1 MKRLSLLLY
10 LFLLAFLSSCSTDI
24 DLYADYKQVPIIY
37 GLLDATADTNF
48 VKITRAFYVQG
59 DAYQY
64 AVNPDSSNYPGKLD
78 ARIIE
83 YCNGDSI
90 REIILDTITIRNKE
104 QGIFYAPEQKMYYT
118 TEPLNLNN
126 LNNQYSYRL
135 KVVLPERT
143 LITNTDVVGNNS
155 FDIQSL
161 AVNFSKEYFGMVP
174 RRFLFYPAIKASFY
188 DVNMSFTFLEQRT
201 PDDDSVPRT
210 MSWDV
215 GTFFESNL
223 SSNMDGEAFVFI
235 YRPETFYERLSDF
248 IGGDTSIVGLK
259 RYIGD
264 YPVELTIAAGGEK
277 LRQYIYENDP
287 SNGFVGGD
295 NEFTLIDDGYGV
307 FSSRMTIKRY
317 VRLGGE
323 TVPDLVKERK
333 WGFKFIGGEPIEM

>member
-1 MKRLSLLLY
+1 MKKFILLLY
-10 LFLLAFLSSCSTDI
+10 LPLFAFLFSCSTDV
-24 DLYADYKQVPIIY
+24 DLFAEYKEVPIIY
-37 GLLDATADTNF
+37 GVLDATADTNF
-48 VKITRAFYVQG
+48 VKITRALYIQG
-59 DAYQY
+59 NAYHA

-90 REIILDTITIRNKE
+90 REIMLDTITLHNKQ
-104 QGIFYAPEQKMYYT
+104 QGIFYAPDQKLYYI
-118 TEPLNLNN
+118 TEPLNWNGVNN
-126 LNNQYSYRL
+126 RYSYEL

-143 LITNTDVVGNNS
+143 LTTTTPVVGNRN
-155 FDIQSL
+155 FEIQSL

-174 RRFLFYPAIKASFY
+174 RRFLFFPATNATFY
-188 DVNMSFTFLEQRT
+188 DFSMSFTFLEQRD
-201 PDDDSVPRT
+201 PDGDSVPRT
-210 MSWDV
+210 MNWNV
-215 GTFFESNL
+215 GTFMESSL
-223 SSNMDGEAFVFI
+223 SGNMDGEAYI
-235 YRPETFYERLSDF
+235 LSYRPETFYERLEEF
-248 IGGDTSIVGLK
+248 IGGDTNVIGLK
-259 RYIGD
+259 RYIED
-264 YPVELTIAAGGEK
+264 YPVEITIAAGGEK

-333 WGFKFIGGEPIEM
+333 WGFKFIGGLPPE

>member
-1 MKRLSLLLY
+1 MKKFILLLY
-10 LFLLAFLSSCSTDI
+10 LPLFAFLFSCSTDV
-24 DLYADYKQVPIIY
+24 DLFAEYKEVPIIY
-37 GLLDATADTNF
+37 GVLDATADTNF
-48 VKITRAFYVQG
+48 VKITRALYIQG
-59 DAYQY
+59 NAYHA

-90 REIILDTITIRNKE
+90 REIMLDTITLHNKQ
-104 QGIFYAPEQKMYYT
+104 QGIFYAPDQKLYYT
-118 TEPLNLNN
+118 TEPLNWNGVNN
-126 LNNQYSYRL
+126 RYSYEL

-143 LITNTDVVGNNS
+143 LTTTTPVVGNRN
-155 FDIQSL
+155 FEIQSL

-174 RRFLFYPAIKASFY
+174 RRFLFFPATNATFY
-188 DVNMSFTFLEQRT
+188 DFSMSFTFLEQRD
-201 PDDDSVPRT
+201 PDGDSVPRT
-210 MSWDV
+210 MNWNV
-215 GTFFESNL
+215 GTFMESSL
-223 SSNMDGEAFVFI
+223 SGNMDGEAYI
-235 YRPETFYERLSDF
+235 LSYRPETFYERLEEF
-248 IGGDTSIVGLK
+248 IGGDTNVIGLK
-259 RYIGD
+259 RYIED
-264 YPVELTIAAGGEK
+264 YPVEITIAAGGEK

-333 WGFKFIGGEPIEM
+333 WGFKFIGGLPPE

>member
-1 MKRLSLLLY
+1 MKKFILLLY
-10 LFLLAFLSSCSTDI
+10 LPLFAFLFSCSTDV
-24 DLYADYKQVPIIY
+24 DLFAEYKEVPIIY
-37 GLLDATADTNF
+37 GVLDATADTNF
-48 VKITRAFYVQG
+48 VKITRALYIQG
-59 DAYQY
+59 NAYHA

-90 REIILDTITIRNKE
+90 REIMLDTITLHNKQ
-104 QGIFYAPEQKMYYT
+104 QGIFYAPDQKLYYT
-118 TEPLNLNN
+118 TEPLNWNGVNN
-126 LNNQYSYRL
+126 RYSYEL

-143 LITNTDVVGNNS
+143 LTTTTPVVGNRN
-155 FDIQSL
+155 FEIQSL

-174 RRFLFYPAIKASFY
+174 RRFLFFPATNATFY
-188 DVNMSFTFLEQRT
+188 DFSMSFTFLEQRD
-201 PDDDSVPRT
+201 PDGDSVPRT
-210 MSWDV
+210 MNWNV
-215 GTFFESNL
+215 GTFMESSL
-223 SSNMDGEAFVFI
+223 SGNMDGEAYI
-235 YRPETFYERLSDF
+235 LSYRPETFYERLEEF
-248 IGGDTSIVGLK
+248 IGGDTNVIGLK
-259 RYIGD
+259 RYIED
-264 YPVELTIAAGGEK
+264 YPVEVTIAAGGEK

-333 WGFKFIGGEPIEM
+333 WGFKFIGGLPPE

>member
-1 MKRLSLLLY
+1 MKKFILLLY
-10 LFLLAFLSSCSTDI
+10 LPLFAFLFSCSTDV
-24 DLYADYKQVPIIY
+24 DLFAEYKEVPIIY
-37 GLLDATADTNF
+37 GVLDATADTNF
-48 VKITRAFYVQG
+48 VKITRALYIQG
-59 DAYQY
+59 NAYHA

-90 REIILDTITIRNKE
+90 REIMLDTITLHNKQ
-104 QGIFYAPEQKMYYT
+104 QGIFYAPDQKLYYT
-118 TEPLNLNN
+118 TEPLNWNGVNN
-126 LNNQYSYRL
+126 RYSYEL

-143 LITNTDVVGNNS
+143 LTTTTPVVGNRN
-155 FDIQSL
+155 FEIQSL

-174 RRFLFYPAIKASFY
+174 RRFLFFPATNATFY
-188 DVNMSFTFLEQRT
+188 DFSMSFTFLEQRD
-201 PDDDSVPRT
+201 PDGDSVPRT
-210 MSWDV
+210 MNWNV
-215 GTFFESNL
+215 GTFMESSL
-223 SSNMDGEAFVFI
+223 SGNMDGEAYI
-235 YRPETFYERLSDF
+235 LSYRPETFYERLEEF
-248 IGGDTSIVGLK
+248 IGGDTNVIGLK
-259 RYIGD
+259 RYIED
-264 YPVELTIAAGGEK
+264 YPVEVTIAAGGEK

-333 WGFKFIGGEPIEM
+333 WGFKFIGGVPPE